1 MNKLRSSSVVRPD
14 PKEDGFARTSNVTKF
29 LAACAS
35 HGLPSEDLFQR
46 DDLIEGSSESLARVA
61 KTIIALI
68 KFVDSPAPSRS
79 KYLAG
84 QGKPGP
90 SVPYG
95 QGTISRASASTP
107 NLNPAPPPTSP
118 SRKRWSPP
126 TDLPTVRSYS
136 PEDRSIKTPKPKVNP
151 RSETSVAVGDMV
163 AVEKPVPVPKILQPP
178 PRSPLR
184 RRSSK
189 QLDAG
194 GLFSWARAAA
204 SPPRSSVAD
213 STRASVGDAS
223 IQGSITDEP
232 NVRQSVAS
240 TAITD
245 STLSTA
251 LSSITDFGQSSS
263 GGNKFS
269 TIRTVTTDLTSEAPS
284 ITRTEGS
291 AIADD
296 LARKHTME
304 NVGKFRDRKSSEVR
318 AVDLSRVAEE
328 TDESVSSKGHDRNRR
343 DKGEKRVTEQRKPIE
358 KPAVH
363 LRKGKWPDDFIDA
376 FQSHNLP
383 QPSPP
388 SLGDEDLPSKS
399 TPISIP
405 PPRKLAIVGANRRT
419 EGLETLSQLPRRPT
433 HRPRHSIDTPILTP
447 KESLLRQDASPDSAT
462 SSSGR
467 IMLRRHST
475 KPGVTHRIGTNTQ
488 SSVED
493 QSSPDAAPLVPF
505 PRTVSGERVKRT
517 NSPAQS
523 PSGET
528 AGIYERPRFV
538 RGRFQSDVE
547 GSSTRRSPR
556 PSSYDELAVQPVR
569 SRFESMINLGV
580 ASGTA
585 SASDLLSRESMDGRP
600 IRMTLVVR
608 EDGKLPTHF
617 VSGLFY

>member
-68 KFVDSPAPSRS
+68 KFIDSPAPSRS
-79 KYLAG
+79 KYLAS
-84 QGKPGP
+84 QSKPGP
-90 SVPYG
+90 SGPYG

-107 NLNPAPPPTSP
+107 NLNPAPPSTSP

-136 PEDRSIKTPKPKVNP
+136 PEDRSIKTPKPKVDP
-151 RSETSVAVGDMV
+151 RSETGIIDSDEV
-163 AVEKPVPVPKILQPP
+163 AVEKPVPVTKILQPP

-184 RRSSK
+184 KRSSK

-213 STRASVGDAS
+213 STRASVGDTS

-240 TAITD
+240 TAITE
-245 STLSTA
+245 STISTA
-251 LSSITDFGQSSS
+251 LSSVTDFGRSSS

-296 LARKHTME
+296 LAWKHAME

-343 DKGEKRVTEQRKPIE
+343 DKGEGRVTGQRKPIE

-383 QPSPP
+383 QPIPP
-388 SLGDEDLPSKS
+388 SLGDEDLSFKS

-405 PPRKLAIVGANRRT
+405 PPRKLAIVGVNRRT
-419 EGLETLSQLPRRPT
+419 DLETLPRRPT
-433 HRPRHSIDTPILTP
+433 HRPRHSINTP
-447 KESLLRQDASPDSAT
+447 KESLLRRDASPNSAT

-475 KPGVTHRIGTNTQ
+475 KPGATRRTETNTQ
-488 SSVED
+488 SGVED
-493 QSSPDAAPLVPF
+493 QSSPDDASLVPF
-505 PRTVSGERVKRT
+505 PRAVSGERDKRAH
-517 NSPAQS
+517 SPAQP
-523 PSGET
+523 PSGGET
-528 AGIYERPRFV
+528 AGICERPRFV
-538 RGRFQSDVE
+538 RGRFQSDIE

-585 SASDLLSRESMDGRP
+585 SASDLLSRESIDGGP

-608 EDGKLPTHF
+608 EVGKLPTHF
-617 VSGLFY
+617 VSGMFL